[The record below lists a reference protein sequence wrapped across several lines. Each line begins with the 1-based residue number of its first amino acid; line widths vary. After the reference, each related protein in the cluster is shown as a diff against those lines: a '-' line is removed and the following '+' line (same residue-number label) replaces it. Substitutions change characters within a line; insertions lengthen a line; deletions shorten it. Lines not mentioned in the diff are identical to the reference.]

1 MSKKIYL
8 FFLGS
13 LLLIVGITAVL
24 KNWESVLVI
33 FKGFIGMVL
42 AVTGLVVLSFIN
54 DDKPGS
60 P

>member
-1 MSKKIYL
+1 MGKKIYL
-8 FFLGS
+8 FLSGS

-33 FKGFIGMVL
+33 FKGLIGMVL

>member
-8 FFLGS
+8 FFSGS

-33 FKGFIGMVL
+33 FKGLIGMVL